1 MISDSDKETGDG
13 MMNEHIYASYLDKK
27 LDLSQLY
34 SAIENNIKNYLGKKL
49 GLYTGIHVTINEK
62 PIIDDI
68 SIKMD
73 QRFEKQFLE
82 IINDFEEEFGLKR
95 VRVTRFERIFT
106 DGRIQEV
113 SERNVTYSFKAK

>member
-1 MISDSDKETGDG
+1 MSDD
-13 MMNEHIYASYLDKK
+13 MYVSYLEKK

-34 SAIENNIKNYLGKKL
+34 SAIENNIKNYLGKKI
-49 GLYTGIHVTINEK
+49 GLYTCIHVTINEK

-95 VRVTRFERIFT
+95 VRITRFERIFT